1 MVICL
6 GHVSVPLCGVNEI
19 KPTEFT
25 FSSDF
30 LTIGLH
36 LKWQTEETE
45 KIRSLKKTQL
55 GNPSPNVWPDE
66 PETVA
71 FMRVTGYICW
81 R

>member
-30 LTIGLH
+30 LIIGLH

-45 KIRSLKKTQL
+45 KIK
-55 GNPSPNVWPDE
+55 
-66 PETVA
+66 
-71 FMRVTGYICW
+71 VT
-81 R
+81 